1 MSITDRY
8 YNTNAKAYFE
18 STIKADVSFLR
29 DKFINFIPNGGHI
42 LDLGCGSGRD
52 SKAFLDMGYQVSAL
66 DSSEE
71 LCKLARELT
80 GTEVKCTDFMSL
92 SESSFCFKV
101 GKHQ

>member
-29 DKFINFIPNGGHI
+29 DKFIDLIPNGGHI

-52 SKAFLDMGYQVSAL
+52 SKVYLNMGFQVSAFSYIRQ
-66 DSSEE
+66 DYYSH
-71 LCKLARELT
+71 T
-80 GTEVKCTDFMSL
+80 
-92 SESSFCFKV
+92 KV
-101 GKHQ
+101 GKVY